1 MEETGHYRLLGYQI
15 LLLFL
20 LISPSYG
27 AAASQQIPVLHFQE
41 SGEPRSDSYAVFPQ
55 SLPNLTEFT
64 LCYRLYVFF
73 YRKEIVV
80 VSYAVSD
87 ADNNVVRIDHT
98 GQGFR
103 MIIAGALDVS
113 ADDLPL
119 RTWRHYC
126 LGVNLVTGDWVMAIQ
141 GQVTLRQE
149 RDPRLINRVI
159 QGGGLFVVGQDQ
171 DLLGGG
177 FQTEQS
183 LSGALAELQ
192 VWDYTLDEFT
202 IGQIANLTSNLQG
215 NVINWEEAV
224 WELNGA
230 VTEHCLDKDKFQRS
244 HVHYVMLAKRRPFK
258 ESMQL
263 CQSLKGKVAAPTSD
277 KENQELFNHSAPYY
291 PLCKNN
297 IGYIYL
303 WVGYT
308 DARVEGEWE
317 DSSTGLPLQYEGSW
331 SPYEPNGE
339 REENCATLYHV
350 TAMWNDITCSRAL
363 MCTVCQFE
371 HQVKV
376 EILGLCE
383 RSGLDAHY
391 LLAGEMNGRPFF
403 SGNRTSRIFWCP
415 QRGAWVM
422 DSLWDNKTIGVMMPM
437 DEIEGIL
444 PMGSNLWEFNTQLC
458 PGASKVLELTVT
470 ACGSG
475 YYTCGEGSCVPLHR
489 RCDRRTDCPDRSD
502 EEHCSILGISNGYR
516 SEIPPSNRNND
527 SAALPV
533 LVWVDILALTSIN
546 TIQMEFTVDF
556 MLKMAWHDQRLF
568 YYNLK
573 EEVDLNNLANE
584 ERDRIWTPSVSFT
597 SARGNSHTVL
607 DEEAKI
613 HVLKGGKPLRPSA
626 SYAHEVDLFNGGDA
640 PLILERKYHV
650 RYGCA
655 FDLNRYPF
663 DTQSCSMEFESQF
676 TTSSYMELV
685 PGHVHFSGRRQLVEY
700 VVGEISM
707 ESTAQNSSFSGLQVQ
722 LIFIRQSGYHLV
734 ATYLPT
740 SIMIV
745 IAYLSFF
752 FGVED
757 FNDRIM
763 VSLTSLLVLSS
774 LLTQTSETLP
784 KTSYFKMVDIWLFF
798 CIVTIFTVILIHTA
812 SIYVDRVNQEASD
825 SSLKGKG
832 HNKIPVG
839 GNRVRFTPAGIL
851 SFGKVMV
858 PFTVGVF
865 NIVYWIIAL
874 SR

>member
-1 MEETGHYRLLGYQI
+1 MGATSHYRLLGFQI

-20 LISPSYG
+20 MIGPPYG
-27 AAASQQIPVLHFQE
+27 TAVSQKVPVFHFQE
-41 SGEPRSDSYAVFPQ
+41 SGEPRSDAYAIFPE
-55 SLPNLTEFT
+55 SLPNLREFT
-64 LCYRLYVFF
+64 LCYRVYIYF

-87 ADNNVVRIDHT
+87 TDNNVIRIDHT

-103 MIIAGALDVS
+103 MIIAGTLDVS

-141 GQVTLRQE
+141 GQVTLRRE
-149 RDPRLINRVI
+149 KDPRLVSRVI

-192 VWDYTLDEFT
+192 LWDYTLDEFT
-202 IGQIANLTSNLQG
+202 IGQIANLTANLQG
-215 NVINWEEAV
+215 NIINWEDAV

-230 VTEHCLDKDKFQRS
+230 VTEHYLEKDKFQRS

-308 DARVEGEWE
+308 DVRIEGQWE

-350 TAMWNDITCSRAL
+350 TAMWNDITC
-363 MCTVCQFE
+363 
-371 HQVKV
+371 
-376 EILGLCE
+376 
-383 RSGLDAHY
+383 
-391 LLAGEMNGRPFF
+391 
-403 SGNRTSRIFWCP
+403 RTSSIFVVWP
-415 QRGAWVM
+415 
-422 DSLWDNKTIGVMMPM
+422 L
-437 DEIEGIL
+437 DEIDGIL
-444 PMGSNLWEFNTQLC
+444 PMGSKLWEFNTQLC

-502 EEHCSILGISNGYR
+502 EEHCSILGISKGYR
-516 SEIPPSNRNND
+516 SEIPPSNKNND

-546 TIQMEFTVDF
+546 TIQMAFTVDF

-584 ERDRIWTPSVSFT
+584 ERNRIWTPSVSFK

-707 ESTAQNSSFSGLQVQ
+707 EATTQNSSFSGLQVQ

-812 SIYVDRVNQEASD
+812 SIYVDRRNQETVNVEKKGVLQPAPRARVLSASNKRKSD
-825 SSLKGKG
+825 NSLAKDGSLKEKG
-832 HNKIPVG
+832 HKIPVG
-839 GNRVRFTPAGIL
+839 RVKVTPAGIL

-874 SR
+874 MR